1 MKIVSVEVRIKQGRA
16 AEFAAGVEKMVRA
29 IEKVDGTLAF
39 VVSQSDRDPHDFRFF
54 EIYRD
59 EAAFQEHLR
68 VSTTELPGREVLD
81 GLVEGD
87 FRPTF
92 GRHVAGGV
100 RLVHEPATTTSNWT
114 P

>member
-1 MKIVSVEVRIKQGRA
+1 MKIVSVEVRIKPGRA
-16 AEFAAGVEKMVRA
+16 AEFAAGVQEMVRA
-29 IEKVDGTLAF
+29 IEQVDGTLAF
-39 VVSQSDRDPHDFRFF
+39 VVSQSDQDPHDFRFF

-68 VSTTELPGREVLD
+68 VSNSELPGREVLD
-81 GLVEGD
+81 ALVEGD

-100 RLVHEPATTTSNWT
+100 RLGEA
-114 P
+114 

>member
-1 MKIVSVEVRIKQGRA
+1 MKIVNVVLRVKPGRA
-16 AEFAAGVEKMVRA
+16 SEFAAGVGKMVRE

-39 VVSQSDRDPHDFRFF
+39 VVSQSEQDPHEFRFF

-68 VSTTELPGREVLD
+68 VSTHELPGRDLLD
-81 GLVEGD
+81 SLVEGP

-92 GRHVAGGV
+92 GRHVAGGA
-100 RLVHEPATTTSNWT
+100 RLGAAAGG
-114 P
+114 

>member
-1 MKIVSVEVRIKQGRA
+1 MKIVHVELRIKQGRA

-29 IEKVDGTLAF
+29 IEQVDGTLAF
-39 VVSQSDRDPHDFRFF
+39 VVSQSEADPHDFRFF

-68 VSTTELPGREVLD
+68 VSTTELPGREALD
-81 GLVEGD
+81 ALVEGP

-92 GRHVAGGV
+92 GRHVAGGA
-100 RLVHEPATTTSNWT
+100 RLGVARGG
-114 P
+114 